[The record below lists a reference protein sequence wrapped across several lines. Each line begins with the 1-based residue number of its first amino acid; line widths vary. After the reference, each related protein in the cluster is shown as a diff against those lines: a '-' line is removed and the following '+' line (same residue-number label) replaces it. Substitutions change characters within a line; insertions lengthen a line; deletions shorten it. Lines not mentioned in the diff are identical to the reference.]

1 MSLHDDTDTSWAVTY
16 GAAAAGGSMVAVVSP
31 IREVWE
37 VLYAAAFHDDAGA
50 PGGGFYVDD
59 LVTKIKVGETLASIP
74 QWHRM
79 PLGEQSNL
87 VSPLTL
93 GPGHK
98 LSIETAVGA
107 ADGKK
112 WRIEV
117 LKRVLKGV
125 LT

>member
-1 MSLHDDTDTSWAVTY
+1 MSLHDDTDVSWFMAY
-16 GAAAAGGSMVAVVSP
+16 GAVAAGGSMSVVVSP

-37 VLYAAAFHDDAGA
+37 VLYAAAFHDDAGN
-50 PGGGFYVDD
+50 PGGGYYVDD

-74 QWHRM
+74 LWHRVT
-79 PLGEQSNL
+79 LGDQSNL

-98 LSIETAVGA
+98 LSFETAVGA

-112 WRIEV
+112 LRIEV